1 MFNPEL
7 YFYYILL
14 LTLLI
19 FTYLFYRRTKNLSKT
34 LLMTITVLFF
44 VSVVCSIS
52 LALNYYESLKP
63 STEGIGIS
71 NVIAYWLLG
80 EDAWAPVWTIQLF
93 KKAYF
98 ISLWITFILFGFL
111 IILLFMKR
119 KQSKTKDMN

>member
-14 LTLLI
+14 IILLI
-19 FTYLFYRRTKNLSKT
+19 STYLFYRRTKNLSKT
-34 LLMTITVLFF
+34 LLMTITALFF
-44 VSVVCSIS
+44 VSIVCSIS
-52 LALNYYESLKP
+52 LALNYYQSLKP
-63 STEGIGIS
+63 NTEGIGIS

-93 KKAYF
+93 KKAYS
-98 ISLWITFILFGFL
+98 ISLWITLILFVFL

-119 KQSKTKDMN
+119 KKSE

>member
-14 LTLLI
+14 ITLLI

-34 LLMTITVLFF
+34 LLMTITALFF
-44 VSVVCSIS
+44 VSIVCSIS
-52 LALNYYESLKP
+52 LALNYYQSLKP
-63 STEGIGIS
+63 NTEGIGIS

-93 KKAYF
+93 KKAYS
-98 ISLWITFILFGFL
+98 ISLWITLILFGLL

-119 KQSKTKDMN
+119 KESE

>member
-14 LTLLI
+14 ITLLI

-34 LLMTITVLFF
+34 LLMTITALFF
-44 VSVVCSIS
+44 VSIVCSIS
-52 LALNYYESLKP
+52 LALNYYQSLKP
-63 STEGIGIS
+63 NTEGIGIS

-93 KKAYF
+93 KKAYS
-98 ISLWITFILFGFL
+98 ISLWITLILFVFL

-119 KQSKTKDMN
+119 KESE

>member
-14 LTLLI
+14 IIFSI
-19 FTYLFYRRTKNLSKT
+19 FTYLFYRRTKDLFKT
-34 LLMTITVLFF
+34 LLITITALFF

-52 LALNYYESLKP
+52 LALNYYQSLKP

-71 NVIAYWLLG
+71 NVVAYWLIG

-93 KKAYF
+93 KKAYS
-98 ISLWITFILFGFL
+98 ISLWITLILLGFL
-111 IILLFMKR
+111 ILLLFMK
-119 KQSKTKDMN
+119 KTKQ

>member
-14 LTLLI
+14 IIFSI
-19 FTYLFYRRTKNLSKT
+19 FTYLFYRRTKDLFKT
-34 LLMTITVLFF
+34 LLITITVLFF

-52 LALNYYESLKP
+52 LALNYYQSLKP

-71 NVIAYWLLG
+71 NVVSYWLIG

-93 KKAYF
+93 KKAYSV
-98 ISLWITFILFGFL
+98 SLWITLILLSFL
-111 IILLFMKR
+111 IILLFMK
-119 KQSKTKDMN
+119 KTKRKI